1 MKAAEKEAIADAYTE
16 LLGSENVV
24 TYEYLAPMLKKR
36 INNSIA
42 PTSGETGASADRP
55 DHSICCVVY
64 PQSQVQL
71 SEAIA
76 LAHENKWRVIPCGN
90 GSKIDWGG
98 LASGAEVVVSTSR
111 LNHLVEHAI
120 GDLTV
125 TVEAGINFI
134 ELQSVLAEANQFL
147 AIDPAY
153 ARRSTLGGIVATGNS
168 GSLRH
173 RYNSVRDMCIGISFV
188 RYDGEIAKA
197 GGQVVKNVAGYDLMK
212 LLTGSYGT
220 LGIISQL
227 TFRLYPLPEAS
238 GTVIVKGSNEAIARL
253 RTELLSATL
262 TPTVVDILSN
272 QAMEHLGYGKSLGL
286 VIRFQTIPASIKEQ
300 SDRVQELAKSVQLA
314 KPMEV
319 DVIAETAEA
328 DTWQAIDNLYWH
340 GDRENYTRSNTAL
353 PQAIVA
359 KIGVLTDQAC
369 LLITEIEA
377 IVAQRLPNFTAYV
390 RVHASSGLGI
400 LRLQPNENTG
410 EDYDYQAIVAIKEAI
425 DKIRYLVSRKEG
437 FLSILEA
444 PVALKQEIDI
454 WDYSADTLTLMK
466 KLKQE
471 FDPQGMFSAD
481 RLV

>member
-1 MKAAEKEAIADAYTE
+1 VKAADKEAIADAYIE

-24 TYEYLAPMLKKR
+24 TFEYLAPMLKGR
-36 INNSIA
+36 INSSIV
-42 PTSGETGASADRP
+42 PAS
-55 DHSICCVVY
+55 DHTICCVVY
-64 PQSQVQL
+64 PQSQLQL

-76 LAHENKWRVIPCGN
+76 LAHENEWRVLPCGN

-111 LNHLVEHAI
+111 LDQLLEHAS

-134 ELQSVLAEANQFL
+134 QLQSMLAEAGQFL

-153 ARRSTLGGIVATGNS
+153 ARRSTLGGIVATANT

-197 GGQVVKNVAGYDLMK
+197 GGKVVKNVAGYDLMK
-212 LLTGSYGT
+212 LMTGSYGT

-227 TFRLYPLPEAS
+227 TFRLYPLPPAS
-238 GTVIVKGSNEAIARL
+238 GTVVVKGSNEAIARL

-262 TPTVVDILSN
+262 TPVAVDLLSAT
-272 QAMEHLGYGKSLGL
+272 AMEHLDYGKSLGL
-286 VIRFQTIPASIKEQ
+286 AIRFQTTPDSIKEQ
-300 SDRVQELAKSVQLA
+300 SNRVHELAKSVQLA
-314 KPMEV
+314 QPLEV
-319 DVIAETAEA
+319 TVIDQPDEAET
-328 DTWQAIDNLYWH
+328 WQQIDNLFWH
-340 GDRENYTRSNTAL
+340 GDRESLTRSSTAL
-353 PQAIVA
+353 PQSIVA
-359 KIGVLTDQAC
+359 KIGVLPDQAC
-369 LLITEIEA
+369 LLMIEIEA
-377 IVAQRLPNFTAYV
+377 IITQNLPTLTAHV
-390 RVHASSGLGI
+390 RIHTSSGLGI
-400 LRLQPNENTG
+400 LRLQPNQNTG
-410 EDYDYQAIVAIKEAI
+410 EAYNSQTIATLKQVIT
-425 DKIRYLVSRKEG
+425 KIRDLAINKEG

-444 PVALKQEIDI
+444 PVSLKQAIDV
-454 WDYSADTLTLMK
+454 WGYTPDTLEMMK

-471 FDPQGMFSAD
+471 FDPDGLFSPD